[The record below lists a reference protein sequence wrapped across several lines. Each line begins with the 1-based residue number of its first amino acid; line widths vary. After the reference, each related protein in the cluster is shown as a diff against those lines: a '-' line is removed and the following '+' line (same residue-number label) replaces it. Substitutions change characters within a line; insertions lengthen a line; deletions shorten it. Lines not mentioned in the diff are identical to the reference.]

1 MALFLSLE
9 TVMVVNVGLLLP
21 LQTLDSPT
29 TSQLEVH
36 LKWTV
41 AELVEQVEELRAT
54 IRELKKLKQE
64 GALMPPG
71 DFFGLLRLNPLILWS
86 VGRWR
91 RNPIQFE
98 II

>member
-1 MALFLSLE
+1 
-9 TVMVVNVGLLLP
+9 MVP

-71 DFFGLLRLNPLILWS
+71 DFWLAPLEPFDPLVGWS
-86 VGRWR
+86 LEKEPH
-91 RNPIQFE
+91 PI
-98 II
+98 